1 MMMSDVTDGW
11 EQYERNWRYPIGNCV
26 VVRHKDSCDTSDDS
40 EFELKIQEADDNCE
54 WKKL

>member
-54 WKKL
+54 